1 MPSPNWLDG
10 LQRNIRRLADTQQAV
25 RSIGGELEQSTR
37 LLCSIVVLQRT
48 QVAAPQ
54 SPRLELGRRGK
65 LTEHIDFEHLLS
77 AYAARVKRLPWFP
90 VPVPQAADLEERC
103 FVPADCDRPHIILS
117 RDTPV
122 FKRRPLSLYS
132 AKSKL
137 VPRISR
143 VSARLTART
152 RPRGRG

>member
-1 MPSPNWLDG
+1 M
-10 LQRNIRRLADTQQAV
+10 RRL
-25 RSIGGELEQSTR
+25 RGELEQSTR
-37 LLCSIVVLQRT
+37 LLSSIVVFRRT

-65 LTEHIDFEHLLS
+65 LAEHIDFEHLLS
-77 AYAARVKRLPWFP
+77 AYAARVDRLLWFL
-90 VPVPQAADLEERC
+90 VPVPQASDLEERC
-103 FVPADCDRPHIILS
+103 FVPADCDRPHTILS
-117 RDTPV
+117 KDTPV

-137 VPRISR
+137 VSRISR